1 MDDSIEF
8 DETQDSG
15 RNPLRERMKQLEAEN
30 ATLREQNQKASDAA
44 RKLAFVEAG
53 VDPSLPVAKYFMKG
67 YDGELSAEAIRQAA
81 IEAQIIQD
89 TKAAQIASEAQAWN
103 RTTQAAAGNTT
114 GEAPVDF
121 VTRLN
126 QAKSQAEV
134 EMLLAEARQSQ
145 TSL

>member
-8 DETQDSG
+8 DETQDTG
-15 RNPLRERMKQLEAEN
+15 RNPLRERMKQLESEVATWKAKAE
-30 ATLREQNQKASDAA
+30 AASASE

-53 VDPSLPVAKYFMKG
+53 VDPNLPVAKYFMKG
-67 YDGELSAEAIRQAA
+67 YEGELTPEAIRQAA

-89 TKAAQIASEAQAWN
+89 QKAAQVASEAQAWN
-103 RTTQAAAGNTT
+103 RTTQAASGAAMS
-114 GEAPVDF
+114 EPPVDF
-121 VTRLN
+121 VTRIS

-134 EMLLAEARQSQ
+134 EMLLAEARSSQ

>member
-1 MDDSIEF
+1 MDDSIDF

-30 ATLREQNQKASDAA
+30 AALRQEKESNAEAA

-67 YDGELSAEAIRQAA
+67 YDGEMTPEAIRQAA
-81 IEAQIIQD
+81 IEAQIIADRQ
-89 TKAAQIASEAQAWN
+89 AAQVQQEAAAWQQ
-103 RTTQAAAGNTT
+103 TTAAAAGNTT
-114 GEAPVDF
+114 GEKPLDL
-121 VTRLN
+121 VTRIS
-126 QAKSQAEV
+126 QAKNQTEV
-134 EMLLAEARQSQ
+134 ESLLAEARQTQ

>member
-30 ATLREQNQKASDAA
+30 ANLREQAQKASDAA

>member
-1 MDDSIEF
+1 MDNDIDF

-30 ATLREQNQKASDAA
+30 AALKAKAEEASAAA

-67 YDGELSAEAIRQAA
+67 YDGELTADAIRQAA
-81 IEAQIIQD
+81 IEAQIIRD
-89 TKAAQIASEAQAWN
+89 TKAAEVASEAKAWE
-103 RTTQAAAGNTT
+103 RTNQAAAGNTT

-121 VTRLN
+121 VTRIN
-126 QAKSQAEV
+126 QAKSQGEV

>member
-1 MDDSIEF
+1 MDNDIEF

-30 ATLREQNQKASDAA
+30 ANLREQAQKASEAA

-89 TKAAQIASEAQAWN
+89 TKATQIASEAQAWN
-103 RTTQAAAGNTT
+103 RTTQAASGNTT

-121 VTRLN
+121 VTRIN
-126 QAKSQAEV
+126 QARTPAEV

>member
-1 MDDSIEF
+1 MDDSIDF

-30 ATLREQNQKASDAA
+30 AALREQAASASEAA

-67 YDGELSAEAIRQAA
+67 YDGELTPEAIRQAA
-81 IEAQIIQD
+81 IEAQILQD
-89 TKAAQIASEAQAWN
+89 RKAAQVAQEAQGWQM
-103 RTTQAAAGNTT
+103 TTQAAAGNTT

-121 VTRLN
+121 VTRIQN
-126 QAKSQAEV
+126 AKSQQEV
-134 EMLLAEARQSQ
+134 EMLLAEARQAQ
-145 TSL
+145 ASL

>member
-1 MDDSIEF
+1 MDDNIDF

-30 ATLREQNQKASDAA
+30 ASLREQAQKASDAA

-67 YDGELSAEAIRQAA
+67 YDGELTADAIRQAA
-81 IEAQIIQD
+81 IEAQIIRD
-89 TKAAQIASEAQAWN
+89 TKAAEVASEAKAWD
-103 RTTQAAAGNTT
+103 RTNQAAAGNTT
-114 GEAPVDF
+114 GEAPLDW
-121 VTRLN
+121 VTRIN
-126 QAKSQAEV
+126 QAKNQAEV
-134 EMLLAEARQSQ
+134 EMLLAEARQAQ

>member
-1 MDDSIEF
+1 VDNDVEF

-30 ATLREQNQKASDAA
+30 AALKAKAEEASAAA

-53 VDPSLPVAKYFMKG
+53 IDPSLPVAKYFMKG

-89 TKAAQIASEAQAWN
+89 QKAAQVAQEAAAWS
-103 RTTQAAAGNTT
+103 RTTQAAAGNQT
-114 GEAPVDF
+114 GEAPVDL
-121 VTRLN
+121 VTRIS
-126 QAKSQAEV
+126 QAKTQAEV
-134 EMLLAEARQSQ
+134 EMLLAEARQAQ

>member
-53 VDPSLPVAKYFMKG
+53 IDPSLPVAKYFMKG

>member
-30 ATLREQNQKASDAA
+30 ANLREQAQKASDAA

-121 VTRLN
+121 VTRIN
-126 QAKSQAEV
+126 QARTPAEV